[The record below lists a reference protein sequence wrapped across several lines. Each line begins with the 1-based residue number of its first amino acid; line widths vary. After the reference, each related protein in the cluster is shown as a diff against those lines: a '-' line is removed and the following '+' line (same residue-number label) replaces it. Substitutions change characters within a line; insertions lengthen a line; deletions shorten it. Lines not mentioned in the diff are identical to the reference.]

1 MVLNVNS
8 ANRYNRNRGYS
19 SPLVRIIRRE
29 VGVDETGPIGPRT
42 SKAIHAWQQRQV
54 LPNLT
59 ADGKFG
65 PRSLGRMIQSLE
77 TAGRRD
83 EVALART
90 FPHHD
95 FAAAEDAETNILEF
109 RAIQV
114 NPIKL
119 RALRAGYW
127 CKGKF
132 RVVIRFHPE
141 CDASRYE
148 YRQYI
153 KGFATTQMG
162 RFTSA
167 TPSMA
172 NWVSTDV
179 LVDQSSTFKVP
190 GGSLSN
196 SYQEDGLLRE
206 GSPIAR
212 YGYRSRPPSRETE
225 TTAEDRYIPDQ
236 ASGHVYRCTDTPG
249 LADPL
254 ARPFGLRIRQ
264 KFMFQGRIIDTSRGN
279 KIVATRHW
287 KLEGDYIIT

>member
-29 VGVDETGPIGPRT
+29 VGADEKGPMGATT
-42 SKAIHAWQQRQV
+42 SQAIHAWQARQV
-54 LPNLT
+54 LPSLS

-83 EVALART
+83 EVALAKR

-95 FAAAEDAETNILEF
+95 FTAAEDAETNLLEF
-109 RAIQV
+109 RALQV
-114 NPIKL
+114 NPIRL
-119 RALRAGYW
+119 RALRDGFW

-132 RVVIRFHPE
+132 RVIIRFDPD

-167 TPSMA
+167 TPRME
-172 NWVSTDV
+172 NWVATDA

-190 GGSLSN
+190 GGSLTR
-196 SYQEDGLLRE
+196 SYQEDGLVRD
-206 GSPIAR
+206 GSPLAK
-212 YGYRSRPPSRETE
+212 YGYRSRPPSHETD

-254 ARPFGLRIRQ
+254 TRPVGLRIRQ
-264 KFMFQGRIIDTSRGN
+264 KFMFQGRIIDSSRGN
-279 KIVATRHW
+279 KTVATRHW